1 LNPLAV
7 ALLAVLEVQAPP
19 GRTAY
24 SVEPA
29 DDGKFSSFYGTTV
42 RRESPEAGRARYTD
56 IVEVAVEQVDFVL
69 AESGSKIFTRTE
81 LAALTTAVM
90 IQESGVREDVQVGR
104 GRHGKADDVG
114 GEGRGP
120 GNEAC
125 LMQAHPVI
133 AWKYSDA
140 PKALKLAAEKGDRK
154 AREAIART
162 LLGRDRAALARCFRV
177 GIRMLVHGARWCS
190 GQKSRGAP
198 DWSAVAMFVSGTSC
212 TTSQH
217 GKTAA
222 RVNLARRIYWR
233 IAGREKKS

>member
-1 LNPLAV
+1 LKPLVV
-7 ALLAVLEVQAPP
+7 ALLAVLEAQVPP
-19 GRTAY
+19 GRTSY
-24 SVEPA
+24 SVEA
-29 DDGKFSSFYGTTV
+29 AADGKFSSFYGATV
-42 RRESPEAGRARYTD
+42 RKESAETARARYRD
-56 IVEVAVEQVDFVL
+56 IVEVSIEQVDFVL
-69 AESGSKIFTRTE
+69 AESKSKIFTRTE
-81 LAALTTAVM
+81 LVALTLGVA
-90 IQESGVREDVQVGR
+90 IQESGLREDVQVGR
-104 GRHGKADDVG
+104 GRSGKPDDAG

-125 LMQAHPVI
+125 LMQANPVI
-133 AWKYSDA
+133 AWRFADA
-140 PKALKLAAEKGDRK
+140 PKDLKLAAEKGDRK

-162 LLGRDRAALARCFRV
+162 LLGRDRAALSRCFRT

-190 GQKSRGAP
+190 GQKSRSSP

-233 IAGREKKS
+233 IAGGKQS

>member
-1 LNPLAV
+1 VKPLVV
-7 ALLAVLEVQAPP
+7 ALLAVLEAQVPP

-29 DDGKFSSFYGTTV
+29 ADGKASSFYGTTV
-42 RRESPEAGRARYTD
+42 RRESPETARVRYRE
-56 IVEVAVEQVDFVL
+56 IIEAAVAEVDFVL

-81 LAALTTAVM
+81 LVALTFGVAV
-90 IQESGVREDVQVGR
+90 QESGLREDVQVGR
-104 GRHGKADDVG
+104 GRSGKPDDVD

-125 LMQAHPVI
+125 LMQINPVI
-133 AWKYSDA
+133 AWRFADA
-140 PKALKLAAEKGDRK
+140 PMDLKLAAEKGDRK

-162 LLGRDRAALARCFRV
+162 LLGRDRAALSRCFRA

-190 GQKSRGAP
+190 GQMSRSAP
-198 DWSAVAMFVSGTSC
+198 DWSAVAMYVSGVSC

-233 IAGREKKS
+233 LAGGKQS